1 MAGYRSW
8 TPGEVL
14 TADNVQDYLQD
25 QTVMVFAD
33 ATARGTAIVSP
44 TEGMLTWL
52 EDVNKYQ
59 YWNGSVWAD
68 AVNAL
73 GASGTD
79 GQPFVSNG
87 TADAAFGDMKA
98 EFIALTLQ
106 NKSAAYTA
114 VADDT
119 NTVLNF
125 TASGTVIIPNVLP
138 DVGDRV
144 DIIANTT
151 GTVTIAAGSGVT
163 SWAGIGTA
171 GTAIAYYI
179 DTPYAAA
186 SVIKTGSS
194 EYRVV
199 GRISA

>member
-1 MAGYRSW
+1 MSGYRNW

-44 TEGMLTWL
+44 AEGMLTWL
-52 EDVNKYQ
+52 EDANKFQ

-68 AVNAL
+68 TVNAL
-73 GASGTD
+73 GAAGTD

-114 VADDT
+114 VADDA

-125 TASGTVIIPNVLP
+125 TASGTAVIPNVLP
-138 DVGDRV
+138 DIGDRV

-151 GTVTIAAGSGVT
+151 GTVTIAAGTGVT
-163 SWAGIGTA
+163 SWAGSGTA
-171 GTAIAYYI
+171 GTAITYFI

>member
-1 MAGYRSW
+1 MAGYRNW

-33 ATARGTAIVSP
+33 STARGTAVVSP
-44 TEGMLTWL
+44 TEGMITWL

-59 YWNGSVWAD
+59 YWNGSAWSDVI
-68 AVNAL
+68 NAL
-73 GASGTD
+73 GAAGTD

-144 DIIANTT
+144 DILANTT
-151 GTVTIAAGSGVT
+151 GTVTIAAGTGVT

-171 GTAIAYYI
+171 GTAVTYYI